1 MRAPHRDTQGVG
13 DGLVVQQT
21 RFWKFDTAMMQ
32 TRVQVMGQRQADMKD
47 RTQHALAYA
56 ARENFFARWLQA
68 EVVATLGF
76 KAATIFNEAAELAGQ
91 IHASVVPLDVAI
103 AHAPQNAN
111 NLPQMVATRTA
122 QLNPYY
128 RACTLLWRSMRLMF
142 GAIAAAQRLYPDD

>member
-13 DGLVVQQT
+13 DGLVVLQT
-21 RFWKFDTAMMQ
+21 RLWKFDTAMME
-32 TRVQVMGQRQADMKD
+32 TRVQVMGQRRADMKD

-56 ARENFFARWLQA
+56 VRENFGATWLQA
-68 EVVATLGF
+68 EAVATLGF
-76 KAATIFNEAAELAGQ
+76 QAATIFNEAAHLAGQ
-91 IHASVVPLDVAI
+91 IHASVVPLDNAI
-103 AHAPQNAN
+103 AHPPQNA
-111 NLPQMVATRTA
+111 NLPQMVANRTT